1 MRSVNLDQQF
11 MAAVIEAHDSHA
23 SGSEVLPM
31 LMAQACVDV
40 LQVTSAGISIIDGGL
55 RVPLGASDAQAARAE
70 ALQTDL
76 GEGPCLDATATSDPL
91 VAPETDMAARWPM
104 FHRELVAGTPF
115 RSVAS
120 IPLKSPQG
128 RHFGAL
134 DLYSTDSESLLRL
147 NLDEIATGIA
157 DPMAGMLF
165 DGPRTISEYGAV
177 LPVWMN
183 SRSVTQRM
191 NVWIAVGILIE
202 HAGLT
207 NGDALAALRAYAY
220 GHDAGLDDVAAD
232 LTTQRLPPDALL
244 A

>member
-1 MRSVNLDQQF
+1 VNLDQQF
-11 MAAVIEAHDSHA
+11 MAAVIKAHDAHA
-23 SGSEVLPM
+23 SGPEVLPM
-31 LMAQACVDV
+31 LMAQACVEV
-40 LQVTSAGISIIDGGL
+40 LEVTSAGISMIDGGL
-55 RVPLGASDAQAARAE
+55 RVPLGASDARAARAE
-70 ALQTDL
+70 ALQTGL

-91 VAPETDMAARWPM
+91 VAPETAMAARWPM
-104 FHRELVAGTPF
+104 FHRELVSETPF

-120 IPLKSPQG
+120 IPLKSAQQ

-134 DLYSTDSESLLRL
+134 DLYSTDSEALLEL
-147 NLDEIATGIA
+147 NLVEISTGIA

-165 DGPRTISEYGAV
+165 DAPRTVSEYGTV
-177 LPVWMN
+177 LPLWMN

-207 NGDALAALRAYAY
+207 NGDALATLRAYAY
-220 GHDAGLDDVAAD
+220 GHDVSLDEIAD
-232 LTTQRLPPDALL
+232 GITTQRLPPDALL